1 MKSVRLLAAA
11 LSLVLVSA
19 WSQAASAQDNQRRS
33 NKKYVATRPIKV
45 DQQTGTLRLPT
56 PQETQELV
64 DSLVEMT
71 NRSTDGLQI
80 TTLANGTKSVDIDG
94 RFQSVMLARPSED
107 GTWEMKCVTTF
118 DEATEFLG
126 IVEDKTPQ

>member
-1 MKSVRLLAAA
+1 MKSARLLAAA
-11 LSLVLVSA
+11 LSLALVFA

-33 NKKYVATRPIKV
+33 KKYVATRSITI
-45 DQQTGTLRLPT
+45 DTQTGTLRLPT

-71 NRSTDGLQI
+71 NRSMDGLQVR
-80 TTLANGTKSVDIDG
+80 TLANGTKSVDIDG
-94 RFQSVMLARPSED
+94 RFQSVMLARPNDD
-107 GTWEMKCVTTF
+107 GIWEMKCVTTF

-126 IVEDKTPQ
+126 IVEDKTQQ

>member
-1 MKSVRLLAAA
+1 MKSARLLAAA
-11 LSLVLVSA
+11 LSLALVFA

-33 NKKYVATRPIKV
+33 KKYVATRPITV
-45 DQQTGTLRLPT
+45 DPQTGTLRLPT

-71 NRSTDGLQI
+71 NRSTDGLQV

-107 GTWEMKCVTTF
+107 GSWEMKCVATL

-126 IVEDKTPQ
+126 LVEDKTQQ

>member
-1 MKSVRLLAAA
+1 MTSARLLAAA
-11 LSLVLVSA
+11 LSLALVFA
-19 WSQAASAQDNQRRS
+19 WSQASAQDNQRR
-33 NKKYVATRPIKV
+33 NKKYVATRAITV
-45 DQQTGTLRLPT
+45 DPQTGTLRLPT

-71 NRSTDGLQI
+71 NRSMDGLEVR
-80 TTLANGTKSVDIDG
+80 TLANGTKSVDIDG

-126 IVEDKTPQ
+126 IVEDKTQQ

>member
-1 MKSVRLLAAA
+1 MKSARLLAAA
-11 LSLVLVSA
+11 LSLALVFA

-33 NKKYVATRPIKV
+33 KKYVATRSITI
-45 DQQTGTLRLPT
+45 DTQTGTLRLPT

-71 NRSTDGLQI
+71 NRSMDGLQVR
-80 TTLANGTKSVDIDG
+80 TLANGTKSVDIDG

-126 IVEDKTPQ
+126 IVEDKTQQ

>member
-1 MKSVRLLAAA
+1 MKSARLLAAA
-11 LSLVLVSA
+11 LILALVSA

-33 NKKYVATRPIKV
+33 KKYVATRPIKV

-80 TTLANGTKSVDIDG
+80 TTLANGTKSVDVDG

-107 GTWEMKCVTTF
+107 GTWEMKCVATF
-118 DEATEFLG
+118 EEATEFLG
-126 IVEDKTPQ
+126 LVEDKTQQ

>member
-1 MKSVRLLAAA
+1 MKSARLLAAA
-11 LSLVLVSA
+11 LSLALVFA
-19 WSQAASAQDNQRRS
+19 WSQAASAQDNQRR
-33 NKKYVATRPIKV
+33 NKKYVSTRPIKV

-64 DSLVEMT
+64 DSLIEMT
-71 NRSTDGLQI
+71 NRSTEGLQVR
-80 TTLANGTKSVDIDG
+80 TLANGTKTVDIDG
-94 RFQSVMLARPSED
+94 RFQSVILARPNDD
-107 GTWEMKCVTTF
+107 GIWEMKCVTTF

>member
-1 MKSVRLLAAA
+1 MKSARLLAAA
-11 LSLVLVSA
+11 LSVALVFA

-33 NKKYVATRPIKV
+33 KKYVATRPITV
-45 DQQTGTLRLPT
+45 DPQTGTLRLPT

-71 NRSTDGLQI
+71 NRSTDGLQV

-107 GTWEMKCVTTF
+107 GSWEMKCVATL

-126 IVEDKTPQ
+126 LVEDKTQQ

>member
-1 MKSVRLLAAA
+1 MTSARLLAAA
-11 LSLVLVSA
+11 LSLALVFA
-19 WSQAASAQDNQRRS
+19 WSQASAQDNQRR
-33 NKKYVATRPIKV
+33 NKKYVATRAITV
-45 DQQTGTLRLPT
+45 DPQTGTLRLPT
-56 PQETQELV
+56 PQETQDLV

-71 NRSTDGLQI
+71 NRSMDGLQV

-126 IVEDKTPQ
+126 IVEDKTQQ

>member
-1 MKSVRLLAAA
+1 MTSARLLAAA
-11 LSLVLVSA
+11 LCFALVSVG
-19 WSQAASAQDNQRRS
+19 SQAASAQDNQRRS
-33 NKKYVATRPIKV
+33 KKYVATRPIKV

-71 NRSTDGLQI
+71 NRSTDGLQVI
-80 TTLANGTKSVDIDG
+80 TLANGTKSVDIDG
-94 RFQSVMLARPSED
+94 RFQSVMLARPGED

-126 IVEDKTPQ
+126 IVEDKTQQ

>member
-1 MKSVRLLAAA
+1 MKSARLLAAA
-11 LSLVLVSA
+11 LSVALVFA
-19 WSQAASAQDNQRRS
+19 WSLAASAQDNQRRS
-33 NKKYVATRPIKV
+33 KKYVATRPITV
-45 DQQTGTLRLPT
+45 DPQTGTLRLPT

-71 NRSTDGLQI
+71 NRSTDGLQV

-126 IVEDKTPQ
+126 ILEDKTQQ

>member
-1 MKSVRLLAAA
+1 MKSARLLAAA
-11 LSLVLVSA
+11 LCLILVPA
-19 WSQAASAQDNQRRS
+19 WLQPVSAQDNQRRS
-33 NKKYVATRPIKV
+33 KRYVATRPITV
-45 DQQTGTLRLPT
+45 DAQSGTLRLPT

-71 NRSTDGLQI
+71 NRSTDGLQV

-107 GTWEMKCVTTF
+107 GSWEMKCVATF
-118 DEATEFLG
+118 EEATEFLG
-126 IVEDKTPQ
+126 IVEDKTQQ

>member
-1 MKSVRLLAAA
+1 MKSARLLAAA
-11 LSLVLVSA
+11 LSVALVFA
-19 WSQAASAQDNQRRS
+19 WSLAASAQDNQRRS
-33 NKKYVATRPIKV
+33 KKYVATRPITV
-45 DQQTGTLRLPT
+45 DPQTGTLRLPT

-71 NRSTDGLQI
+71 NRSTDGLQV
-80 TTLANGTKSVDIDG
+80 TTLANGTKSVDIDE

-107 GTWEMKCVTTF
+107 GSWEMKCVATL

-126 IVEDKTPQ
+126 LVEDKTQQ